1 MFAGMAFCVN
11 EKWCWPHSHR
21 SQALN
26 GCVAEVNRYIH
37 DNSRPCKLGIESI
50 ELEKW
55 LNLVSKC
62 QVWRFGGVGLFFPEE
77 GLHVDR
83 TPSGTKYWSMECQ
96 SRSKLRICGLSTVAG
111 KMGMDQDDQPI
122 PKWPV
127 ATTKPLGVC
136 PVGTPWCPNVDPYL
150 PCRIQLGLSQIGVRY
165 NYHQLP
171 GKGRKWC

>member
-1 MFAGMAFCVN
+1 MVESCV
-11 EKWCWPHSHR
+11 KMSSVKIWGS
-21 SQALN
+21 
-26 GCVAEVNRYIH
+26 GFVF
-37 DNSRPCKLGIESI
+37 
-50 ELEKW
+50 
-55 LNLVSKC
+55 SKKK
-62 QVWRFGGVGLFFPEE
+62 E

-136 PVGTPWCPNVDPYL
+136 PVGTPWCPNFDP
-150 PCRIQLGLSQIGVRY
+150 
-165 NYHQLP
+165 
-171 GKGRKWC
+171 